1 MMGYHPTEMEKRSGI
16 QIVPGR
22 ASELLRVMR
31 DVSDTDV
38 GALDPSLGAWA
49 RRPLGREALAAVLL
63 QVSGSAWVG
72 LLNIE
77 PAGFI
82 AIERR
87 ATSARV
93 RALAVAPDL
102 RRRGCA
108 RALLVETVARA
119 ADQKLGWVWMDI
131 PADNTAGIQCALSS
145 GFRRLLP
152 QYLRRAAAGLIPAS
166 AHRIRLTPAQG
177 KAAAAAIYEA
187 AGSEADAG
195 DAWAAGYARMEH
207 PGLPDPAAGLTL
219 MAEVEGRAAGCAHLQ
234 VDGDKTRVWLWLSPE
249 IWADDLEFA
258 ILRATLNT
266 LQRAPSVIEVRLGSG
281 DHLRAAAQRF
291 KAAHFELAREPIARF
306 VRATG

>member
-1 MMGYHPTEMEKRSGI
+1 MAKNGGI

-22 ASELLRVMR
+22 ASELLRALR
-31 DVSDTDV
+31 DVNDADI
-38 GALDPSLGAWA
+38 GALDASLGAWA
-49 RRPLGREALAAVLL
+49 RRPLGREALAGILL
-63 QVSGSAWVG
+63 QLSGSAWVS

-93 RALAVAPDL
+93 RALTVAPDL

-108 RALLVETVARA
+108 RALLAETVTRA

-131 PADNTAGIQCALSS
+131 PAENTPAIQCALSS

-152 QYLRRAAAGLIPAS
+152 QYLRRVAAGLVLGN
-166 AHRIRLTPAQG
+166 AHRILLSPLQG
-177 KAAAAAIYEA
+177 KAAAAAMYEA
-187 AGSEADAG
+187 AAAEADAG

-207 PGLPDPAAGLTL
+207 PGLPDPAAGRTF
-219 MAEVEGRAAGCAHLQ
+219 MASVGGRAAGCAHLQ
-234 VDGDKTRVWLWLSPE
+234 VAGDAARVWLWLGPDV
-249 IWADDLEFA
+249 WADDLEFA

-266 LQRAPSVIEVRLGSG
+266 LQRAPAVIEVRLGSG
-281 DHLRAAAQRF
+281 DHLRAAAQRY
-291 KAAHFELAREPIARF
+291 KAAQFELAREPIARF

>member
-1 MMGYHPTEMEKRSGI
+1 MENSSGI

-22 ASELLRVMR
+22 ASELLRALR
-31 DVSDTDV
+31 DVDEADI

-49 RRPLGREALAAVLL
+49 RRPMGRELLASILL
-63 QVSGSAWVG
+63 QVSGSAWVS

-93 RALAVAPDL
+93 RALTVAPDL

-108 RALLVETVARA
+108 RALLAETVARA
-119 ADQKLGWVWMDI
+119 AEHKLGWVWMDI
-131 PADNTAGIQCALSS
+131 PAENTPAIQCALSS

-152 QYLRRAAAGLIPAS
+152 QYLRRVAAGLVLGS
-166 AHRIRLTPAQG
+166 AHRVLLSPLHGKPA
-177 KAAAAAIYEA
+177 ATAIYEA
-187 AGSEADAG
+187 AAVEGDAG

-207 PGLPDPAAGLTL
+207 PGLPSPNAGSTFV
-219 MAEVEGRAAGCAHLQ
+219 AEVNGRGAGCVHLQ
-234 VDGDKTRVWLWLSPE
+234 VRGDEARVWLWLAPE
-249 IWADDLEFA
+249 VWADDLEFA

-266 LQRAPSVIEVRLGSG
+266 LQRAPAVIEVRLGSG
-281 DHLRAAAQRF
+281 DHLRAAAQRY

-306 VRATG
+306 VRATA